1 MGEETE
7 AIHDL
12 RIWGVISKL
21 CYKKKD
27 EREEIKEKGK
37 KGKKEKGEKKGAPPI
52 GLLRKKIAIPWVT
65 LVYRENLSKFF
76 S

>member
-37 KGKKEKGEKKGAPPI
+37 KGKKRKEKK
-52 GLLRKKIAIPWVT
+52 
-65 LVYRENLSKFF
+65 REHHP
-76 S
+76 

>member
-27 EREEIKEKGK
+27 EREEIKEKG
-37 KGKKEKGEKKGAPPI
+37 EKRER
-52 GLLRKKIAIPWVT
+52 RKK
-65 LVYRENLSKFF
+65 REHHP
-76 S
+76 